1 LVLFGA
7 NYQHPDPLCAKNLRR
22 GHAICRNGR
31 TSENAY
37 PKEQGHLGGETKHHA
52 TKVQNPGDREGE
64 EGKREQEAK
73 RRREKRKRRK
83 RKRRKKRRRKE
94 RKQRGRKTNKRRKKK
109 RGWKGKEREK

>member
-1 LVLFGA
+1 MPLVLFGA

-37 PKEQGHLGGETKHHA
+37 PKEQGHLEETKHHA

-83 RKRRKKRRRKE
+83 RKKRKERRRKE
-94 RKQRGRKTNKRRKKK
+94 R
-109 RGWKGKEREK
+109 EK